1 MSNLQPDNPVSAPEH
16 HAVQSS
22 IVTIIVIALLFS
34 FGVTMLLF
42 SMAYARDVQTI
53 LRAPE
58 LIWDFICGRP
68 DPGGPA
74 LPLMLTVGTLALLGG
89 VVATG
94 WTRLRRR
101 S

>member
-1 MSNLQPDNPVSAPEH
+1 MAELRPEKQDSSVEVGAASASMITL
-16 HAVQSS
+16 AAA
-22 IVTIIVIALLFS
+22 ALLAS

-74 LPLMLTVGTLALLGG
+74 LPLMLTLGTLALIGSAA
-89 VVATG
+89 VMV
-94 WTRLRRR
+94 WTRLRRKA
-101 S
+101 

>member
-1 MSNLQPDNPVSAPEH
+1 MAELRPDKHDSSVEVGAASASMITLA
-16 HAVQSS
+16 AV
-22 IVTIIVIALLFS
+22 ALLVS

-74 LPLMLTVGTLALLGG
+74 LPLMLTLGTLALIGSAA
-89 VVATG
+89 VAV

-101 S
+101 A

>member
-1 MSNLQPDNPVSAPEH
+1 MAEVRPEKQDSSVEVGAVSA
-16 HAVQSS
+16 SM
-22 IVTIIVIALLFS
+22 IALAAVALLVS

-74 LPLMLTVGTLALLGG
+74 LPLMLTLGTLALIGSAI
-89 VVATG
+89 VVVWA
-94 WTRLRRR
+94 RLRRR
-101 S
+101 A

>member
-1 MSNLQPDNPVSAPEH
+1 MSNIQPDNPVSGSEH

-22 IVTIIVIALLFS
+22 IVTLIVIALLFS

-68 DPGGPA
+68 DPGGPV

-89 VVATG
+89 VVVTG